1 MEQENKEKNQAIQQ
15 PLDNAA
21 EPQPAVVHKR
31 EKALVAALLVFT
43 LVIGGIAAM
52 GMLMI
57 EPPKEITQ
65 GQADC
70 EQVRVSGKL
79 PGRVVKFCVKEGD
92 YVHQGDTLVMISSK
106 TVDAALYK
114 ARSAQRVAASS
125 AQKVEKGTREEIK
138 SGANSVVE
146 QAKAAQE
153 IARKTYQRIE
163 NLYQEGVMTEQKRD
177 EAKAAYD
184 AATAAVAAAESQA
197 RLAQN
202 GAQAEDKQASR
213 GMEEVARASV
223 MEVESLLEDQVL
235 VAPCDGEVSEIFP
248 HEGELVALGTP
259 ILTISKIQDMWVE
272 FNVREEMLAQFPM
285 DTVVNVSIP
294 ALNNKSTK
302 MKVYYIRD
310 MGAYAVWNASKAYGQ
325 YDSKSF
331 AIKLRPT
338 EDVKGFRPGMSVI
351 LGE

>member
-1 MEQENKEKNQAIQQ
+1 
-15 PLDNAA
+15 
-21 EPQPAVVHKR
+21 
-31 EKALVAALLVFT
+31 
-43 LVIGGIAAM
+43 
-52 GMLMI
+52 
-57 EPPKEITQ
+57 
-65 GQADC
+65 
-70 EQVRVSGKL
+70 
-79 PGRVVKFCVKEGD
+79 
-92 YVHQGDTLVMISSK
+92 
-106 TVDAALYK
+106 
-114 ARSAQRVAASS
+114 
-125 AQKVEKGTREEIK
+125 
-138 SGANSVVE
+138 
-146 QAKAAQE
+146 
-153 IARKTYQRIE
+153 
-163 NLYQEGVMTEQKRD
+163 MTEQKRE
-177 EAKAAYD
+177 EAKAACD

-197 RLAQN
+197 RMAQN
-202 GAQAEDKQASR
+202 GAQAEDKMASR

-285 DTVVNVSIP
+285 DTVVNVTIP
-294 ALNNKSTK
+294 ALNHKAAK

-338 EDVKGFRPGMSVI
+338 QEVKGFRPGMSVI
-351 LGE
+351 LRD